1 MRWDKIWK
9 PGGREEIKFGANFV
23 FYYFPL
29 TGSLSS
35 VPRSFCCSFVE
46 IHQVLDDDTVHLLVT
61 WCNIDTQ
68 CPDCNSA
75 TLCRHNTKLGVDT
88 VYNIYYRYIYTFIQF
103 NYSKFNKI
111 CLTIGFMRPVVSLKS
126 SEALR
131 KTKTPTLFY
140 IRSKTPSTICV
151 SFPPLPRCH
160 LTPSLLSRR
169 SPWLTLTQD
178 EIWRTRG
185 TGDTAMLRALSALG
199 WQLTR
204 IKRRNN
210 PLLSISSPQ

>member
-1 MRWDKIWK
+1 MQTL
-9 PGGREEIKFGANFV
+9 
-23 FYYFPL
+23 YFIISLWLAHSPL
-29 TGSLSS
+29 SRGVS
-35 VPRSFCCSFVE
+35 VA
-46 IHQVLDDDTVHLLVT
+46 HLLRFT
-61 WCNIDTQ
+61 KCWMMTQ
-68 CPDCNSA
+68 YTCWSRDAILTLNVPTA
-75 TLCRHNTKLGVDT
+75 TLHLSADT
-88 VYNIYYRYIYTFIQF
+88 TLNLESTLYIIYIIDIYIFIQF

-140 IRSKTPSTICV
+140 ILGKTPSTICV

>member
-68 CPDCNSA
+68 CPDWNSA
-75 TLCRHNTKLGVDT
+75 TLCRHNNKLGIGT
-88 VYNIYYRYIYTFIQF
+88 VYNIYYRYIYIYLFSSTTANSIK
-103 NYSKFNKI
+103 YAWP
-111 CLTIGFMRPVVSLKS
+111 LVSWDLLLVS
-126 SEALR
+126 SHQKHWGRQRHLH
-131 KTKTPTLFY
+131 
-140 IRSKTPSTICV
+140 
-151 SFPPLPRCH
+151 SFTYL
-160 LTPSLLSRR
+160 
-169 SPWLTLTQD
+169 
-178 EIWRTRG
+178 
-185 TGDTAMLRALSALG
+185 A
-199 WQLTR
+199 R
-204 IKRRNN
+204 I
-210 PLLSISSPQ
+210 PLLFASASLPCPGVT